1 MGIKNP
7 IYSILQEER
16 DSPEIRKLLKNSLD
30 MLLNL
35 LNGESGSIM
44 LLDPK
49 KNVLNILSYRGLK
62 EEIARTGEVSLEDRI
77 SGYVLKEGT
86 PLILNRGDKFLGRD
100 LPRDDIKSSIVLPI
114 ISNGEKIGVISVN
127 RINRGEEF
135 SQSDLDFALLLTRYV
150 FALLVNLITSRKI
163 SQELSYLKLVC
174 DVSRELRGHKKLNC
188 LARITT
194 EGMMRLTEGE
204 FGVFLIYEGE
214 NERLRAIYSKPKK
227 DPNELLS
234 LEPILNSMLKSR
246 EEIFGEAFLYFPIF
260 YKDDV
265 LGALYIEKPDLERYS
280 QEWLKAIELL
290 LEEAR
295 FYIKNSL
302 DYSHIEESIRIEERT
317 RMSRELHD
325 IVAQGI
331 AEGIIKAQ
339 LIEKLA
345 GKEGKEE
352 VYREVSALE
361 SILVRVLNEV
371 RSIIFEERPVKIE
384 RKLFD
389 QLRRYMEELN
399 RGSSIEYRL
408 VFSGDERLIS
418 QRKKKNIFFI
428 VREALANIRRHS
440 GASSAL
446 VELNVMDDGISL
458 IISDDG
464 KGFDMNQYENKRN
477 ESFGIKIMEERSEL
491 LGGSFKIE
499 SSPGKGTRIEVNIPL

>member
-1 MGIKNP
+1 
-7 IYSILQEER
+7 
-16 DSPEIRKLLKNSLD
+16 
-30 MLLNL
+30 
-35 LNGESGSIM
+35 
-44 LLDPK
+44 
-49 KNVLNILSYRGLK
+49 
-62 EEIARTGEVSLEDRI
+62 
-77 SGYVLKEGT
+77 
-86 PLILNRGDKFLGRD
+86 
-100 LPRDDIKSSIVLPI
+100 
-114 ISNGEKIGVISVN
+114 
-127 RINRGEEF
+127 
-135 SQSDLDFALLLTRYV
+135 
-150 FALLVNLITSRKI
+150 
-163 SQELSYLKLVC
+163 
-174 DVSRELRGHKKLNC
+174 
-188 LARITT
+188 
-194 EGMMRLTEGE
+194 
-204 FGVFLIYEGE
+204 
-214 NERLRAIYSKPKK
+214 
-227 DPNELLS
+227 
-234 LEPILNSMLKSR
+234 
-246 EEIFGEAFLYFPIF
+246 
-260 YKDDV
+260 
-265 LGALYIEKPDLERYS
+265 
-280 QEWLKAIELL
+280 
-290 LEEAR
+290 
-295 FYIKNSL
+295 
-302 DYSHIEESIRIEERT
+302 
-317 RMSRELHD
+317 MSRELHD

-418 QRKKKNIFFI
+418 QRKIKNIFFI